1 MTVLPSHMI
10 PEGIHPVGKDYRLPH
25 LADAE
30 VALLK
35 QDEAT
40 KVTGLFAD
48 YIVASLET
56 LKG

>member
-1 MTVLPSHMI
+1 MI
-10 PEGIHPVGKDYRLPH
+10 PDGIHPVGKDYRLPQ

-30 VALLK
+30 MALIK